1 MPEFSYDLERS
12 AVRVVLADAGQ
23 RILLFHA
30 RTADSGDWW
39 ELPGGGIEP
48 GESYLDAAVREIS
61 EETGLSLDPLQVG
74 PPDWRRDTTWYSR
87 GVRRLQHEVVVLAR
101 IAAERPDII
110 DGGRTVTELEDYVG
124 SRWWEVDEILSST
137 ERFYPGRLPWLLPAF
152 LAGQI
157 INEPFERWN

>member
-1 MPEFSYDLERS
+1 MTWNALRSGWYWPMPASGSCCFTCGRPIPVTGGNCR
-12 AVRVVLADAGQ
+12 AAGS
-23 RILLFHA
+23 R
-30 RTADSGDWW
+30 R
-39 ELPGGGIEP
+39 
-48 GESYLDAAVREIS
+48 GESYLDAAVREIR
-61 EETGLSLDPLQVG
+61 EETGLRLDPVQVG
-74 PPDWRRDTTWYSR
+74 PPDWRRDATWHSR

-101 IAAERPDII
+101 VAAERPDII
-110 DGGRTVTELEDYVG
+110 DGGRTATELEDYVE

>member
-1 MPEFSYDLERS
+1 MPEDRYDLERS

-48 GESYLDAAVREIS
+48 GESYLDAAVREIR
-61 EETGLSLDPLQVG
+61 EEAGLSLDPLQVG
-74 PPDWRRDTTWYSR
+74 PPDWCRDTTWYSR

-152 LAGQI
+152 LAGQL

>member
-1 MPEFSYDLERS
+1 MHEFRYDLERD
-12 AVRVVLADAGQ
+12 AVRVVLTDAGQ

-48 GESYLDAAVREIS
+48 GESYLDAAVRELR
-61 EETGLSLDPLQVG
+61 EETGLSLDPDDVG
-74 PPDWRRDTTWYSR
+74 PPAWRRDATWHSR

-101 IAAERPDII
+101 IAADRPDII
-110 DGGRTVTELEDYVG
+110 DGGRTATELEDYVG
-124 SRWWEVDEILSST
+124 SRWWEVGEILSSP

-152 LAGQI
+152 LAGQT

>member
-1 MPEFSYDLERS
+1 MPEFRYDLERS
-12 AVRVVLADAGQ
+12 AVRVVLADASQ

-30 RTADSGDWW
+30 RTSDSGDWW
-39 ELPGGGIEP
+39 ELPGGGIET
-48 GESYLDAAVREIS
+48 GESYLDAAVREIR

-74 PPDWRRDTTWYSR
+74 PPDWRRDTTWHSR

-124 SRWWEVDEILSST
+124 SRWWEVDEIMSST
-137 ERFYPGRLPWLLPAF
+137 ERFYPSRLPWLLPAF
-152 LAGQI
+152 LAGQV